1 MGVGAGTAE
10 AHEHRASGED
20 TVVTVNAL
28 ADDAASAERGG
39 GEEGADDTKFVVDD
53 VDDELEDEV

>member
-1 MGVGAGTAE
+1 
-10 AHEHRASGED
+10 
-20 TVVTVNAL
+20 VVTVNAL